1 MKKLIDSIQEKLVIT
16 KDTKEKNY
24 PEFYLV
30 WPKRIFHELF
40 IKYEDAALY
49 SKHNSSM
56 PPMLILQKDNL
67 KTIDEDDIKTSEVV
81 VYDVSEKYNDI
92 DKFTEDYNYGKIGW
106 EEIKKFPI
114 LTLKDIKNL

>member
-1 MKKLIDSIQEKLVIT
+1 MKTLIQSIQEKLVFN
-16 KDTKEKNY
+16 KHTKEKTY
-24 PEFYLV
+24 PKFYLV

-56 PPMLILQKDNL
+56 PPMLILSKDDL
-67 KTIDEDDIKTSEVV
+67 KIIDEDDIKTSEVV
-81 VYDVSEKYNDI
+81 VYDISEKYNDI

-106 EEIKKFPI
+106 EEIKEFPI
-114 LTLKDIKNL
+114 LTLKDIKKL